1 MNIDTLHVNRD
12 NHWLALHQELNW
24 LEGVLSVR
32 DNFFRAS
39 EKIFSFEAL
48 LRQVETAPP
57 INPIEFRPSRYAAL
71 LEEVF
76 SRTQD
81 NIILQDFDITEGTI
95 RFIQYAE
102 RIVLLLAMCP
112 YLRPELL
119 DCFRVQDDLGR
130 EIVEFGGIHSSASF
144 RGFLPTGETAMH
156 ILAGNDLRKRALVQA
171 VINPQHY
178 LFRQGILSLSRTMG
192 NEPPLSSQLIL
203 SDEYID
209 RLVRGKDYVPQ
220 YNESFPA
227 TILKTDKTWDDLFL
241 NEREGEMVAQA
252 RQWVKNYDNVR
263 GIVGDKAMKGYR
275 VLLYGPPGTGKTLTL
290 ALLGQATGKPLYR
303 INISNI
309 VDKYVG
315 ETSKKLEMLF
325 LQAANKD
332 WVLFFD
338 EADAL
343 FGKRTS
349 TSSAQDRYANQE
361 VSYLLYKFEEYEGM
375 IFLSTNKG
383 VDLDE
388 AFSRRFDT
396 QIRYSDPDEFTRRR
410 LWEHL
415 FINRQIFDLD
425 PAIKVSELAENIQV
439 TGAWIEKFRN
449 YCVLQTVSKGN
460 NSLSAAEF
468 RQYLSTQLSTH
479 GGSVRGNIRDLFRSR
494 R

>member
-1 MNIDTLHVNRD
+1 MDILNTDTSLD
-12 NHWLALHQELNW
+12 NHWQALHQELNW
-24 LEGVLSVR
+24 LTGVLDVR
-32 DNFFRAS
+32 DTFFRAND
-39 EKIFSFEAL
+39 KIFSFEAL
-48 LRQVETAPP
+48 LRNVPTPP
-57 INPIEFRPSRYAAL
+57 INPVDFRPSMYAAM
-71 LEEVF
+71 LEKMFAKTHE
-76 SRTQD
+76 
-81 NIILQDFDITEGTI
+81 NIILHDFDMTEGAM
-95 RFIQYAE
+95 RFVQYVE

-130 EIVEFGGIHSSASF
+130 EIVEFGGIHNSSSF

-178 LFRQGILSLSRTMG
+178 LFRLGILSLSRVQG

-203 SDEYID
+203 SDEHID
-209 RLVRGKDYVPQ
+209 NLVRGKEYVPQ

-227 TILKTDKTWDDLFL
+227 TLLETDKTWDDLFL
-241 NEREGEMVAQA
+241 NEREGEMVTQA
-252 RQWVKNYDNVR
+252 REWIKNYDNVR
-263 GIVGDKAMKGYR
+263 NIVGHGGMKGYR
-275 VLLYGPPGTGKTLTL
+275 VLLYGAPGTGKTLTL
-290 ALLGQATGKPLYR
+290 ALLGKATGKPLYR

-325 LQAANKD
+325 LHASNKD
-332 WVLFFD
+332 WILFFD

-396 QIRYSDPDEFTRRR
+396 QIRYSEPDEFTRRH

-415 FINRQIFDLD
+415 FLKKDIFRLD
-425 PAIKVSELAENIQV
+425 PSIKVSELAEKVQV

-449 YCVLQTVSKGN
+449 YCVLQTITKGTN
-460 NSLSAAEF
+460 ELSAAEF
-468 RQYLSTQLSTH
+468 RQYLSNQLSTH
-479 GGSVRGNIRDLFRSR
+479 GGSVRGNIRDLFRNR
-494 R
+494 